1 MNTDSMYIIRYP
13 LVPEEPRQK
22 RLELLLQFCRDAKL
36 DEVMFFVM
44 PEEYNR
50 GAWRKSDYQPWLDFA
65 AEARHIV
72 EREGYRTSLNLWHTI
87 LHTDRGRRSEDVK
100 FRRMVND
107 DGYQNLS
114 VGCPICPDW
123 QKLWLDTFADGAKAG
138 FKTLWIEDDFR
149 FHNHSGHGWGGC
161 FCDEHIKVLQQRGI
175 VAKNREELVANLNA
189 KDIVHPDRKI
199 WQTFNAE
206 TYIDLAKKMRN
217 KMDQIDPN
225 ITLGL
230 MASYIPVHTQEG
242 RDWYG
247 LIDALSGK
255 NRAVVRPHAASYQ
268 EAGPR
273 GFFFSFGNLS
283 QTFGVLP
290 KGTKTFF
297 EIENCPMSRFAK
309 SNHQTRMQMAAVI
322 DGGCDGLTF
331 DVLDFLGTGPAS
343 EPGMAPMLSGAKDKM
358 LRIRDLAAQTT
369 QLGVQAI
376 VPADTTKFA
385 PGNGKPEVGNL
396 PTAYYGWFV
405 YLGGFGIP
413 CINVP
418 TVPEIDTSKI
428 YALAGDAVAGLSD
441 EQLKK
446 VLSTATILLDADA
459 ADRIFH
465 RGLGNLIGLEKTT
478 RRDREEDIFAFE
490 ENLTRDSDDIPQR
503 ASLNLP
509 QKNFCVNFYELTRF
523 AQARTVVK
531 DCFLNVM
538 GVGSFT
544 YKNTS
549 GGKGL
554 VLPHDVPAVEL
565 SPHSWIRKAWIDQ
578 WLDELAGEVTMP
590 QLIDGAWV
598 HLSARSGDR
607 VKTIFLANQM
617 YEVYSSIS
625 IRLPQ
630 NMTNLKWTLDMHAR
644 DKSGSVKL
652 NGDVLT
658 VETDFVGND
667 WLVLKG
673 Q

>member
-1 MNTDSMYIIRYP
+1 MNSDSMYIIRYS
-13 LVPEEPRQK
+13 LVPEEPKQK
-22 RLELLLQFCRDAKL
+22 RLDLLLQFCREAKL

-65 AEARHIV
+65 AHAREIV
-72 EREGYRTSLNLWHTI
+72 EREGYRTSLNLWHTT

-114 VGCPICPDW
+114 VGCPICADW

-138 FKTLWIEDDFR
+138 FKTIWLEDDFR

-161 FCDEHIKVLQQRGI
+161 FCDEHIKALQQRG
-175 VAKNREELVANLNA
+175 VSAKNRQELVANLNA
-189 KDIVHPDRKI
+189 QGIVHPDRKV
-199 WQTFNAE
+199 WQNFNAE

-217 KMDQIDPN
+217 KMDEIDPN

-230 MASYIPVHTQEG
+230 MTSYIPVHTQEG
-242 RDWYG
+242 RDWHG
-247 LIDALSGK
+247 LINALSGK
-255 NRAVVRPHAASYQ
+255 NRAVVRPHAAGYQ
-268 EAGPR
+268 EFGCW
-273 GFFFSFGNLS
+273 GYFMCFGNLS
-283 QTFGVLP
+283 QTMGVLP

-309 SNHQTRMQMAAVI
+309 SNQQTRMQMAGVI

-331 DVLDFLGTGPAS
+331 DVLDFLGNGPAS
-343 EPGMAPMLSGAKDKM
+343 EPGMAPMLNSAKDKM
-358 LRIRDLAAQTT
+358 LRLRDFAAQTQ
-369 QLGVQAI
+369 QLGIQAI
-376 VPADTTKFA
+376 VPSNTTEFT
-385 PGNGKPEVGNL
+385 PGNGKEGLHNL
-396 PTAYYGWFV
+396 PTANYGWFV

-418 TVPEIDTSKI
+418 VLGDLDSSKI

-441 EQLKK
+441 HQLKK
-446 VLSTATILLDADA
+446 ILESATVLLDANA
-459 ADRIFH
+459 ADRIFK
-465 RGLGNLIGLEKTT
+465 RGLGHLIGLKKVT

-490 ENLTRDSDDIPQR
+490 ENVKHNPNEVPER

-509 QKNFCVNFYELTRF
+509 QRDFCVNYCELTND
-523 AQARTVVK
+523 AQARTVIK
-531 DCFLNVM
+531 DCFLNIM
-538 GVGSFT
+538 GAGSIT
-544 YKNTS
+544 YKNAT

-554 VLPHDVPAVEL
+554 ILPHDVPAL
-565 SPHSWIRKAWIDQ
+565 GLLPHNWIRKAWIDQ
-578 WLDELAGEVTMP
+578 WLGELTGGVTMP

-598 HLSARSGDR
+598 HISARAGDR
-607 VKTIFLANQM
+607 VKTIFLSNQM

-625 IRLPQ
+625 IRLPK

-644 DKSGSVKL
+644 DKTGSVKL

-658 VETDFVGND
+658 IETDFVGND
-667 WLVLKG
+667 WIVLKG
-673 Q
+673 E